1 MGEIVNEDKR
11 EMREERNREMENSS
25 GGQLSTRNVDNMIF
39 PDNYYSM
46 KNNLL

>member
-1 MGEIVNEDKR
+1 MGEIVNEKKR

-39 PDNYYSM
+39 PGIM
-46 KNNLL
+46 PIQ